1 MKMQLGNLRQ
11 TTIRMLWDDFVAV
24 GSLAT
29 LAVIVAYLALGQ

>member
-1 MKMQLGNLRQ
+1 
-11 TTIRMLWDDFVAV
+11 MLWDDFVAV